1 MANIQHV
8 LLETLQNLS
17 ECDIKTFQWYLN
29 NGIKEFR
36 PIPKAQLENADRTDM
51 VDIIVQCY
59 KGNGAVDI
67 TLSILRKMN
76 KNQQVEVLLTKLR
89 DGKETLLK
97 RWDLPW
103 TMLSTCLHPAGV
115 REGV

>member
-1 MANIQHV
+1 SGSSSFLVKHD
-8 LLETLQNLS
+8 

-76 KNQQVEVLLTKLR
+76 KNQQLLNLN
-89 DGKETLLK
+89 
-97 RWDLPW
+97 
-103 TMLSTCLHPAGV
+103 AA
-115 REGV
+115 